1 MVACCD
7 IVGALFSIIFIGI
20 TAHHTGIEYTEHYL
34 CICLIII
41 WASSR
46 ENLS

>member
-1 MVACCD
+1 MNNPLAHYDSTAEEILRACD
-7 IVGALFSIIFIGI
+7 SM
-20 TAHHTGIEYTEHYL
+20 YTLTHLLQMESS
-34 CICLIII
+34 III